1 MRYQNS
7 HNHDH
12 NMITIDNIRIHVMN
26 MSDGRYKTHYLP
38 YWTYSSLEDLSKDIT
53 DMTPRFNSALLNGEQ
68 N

>member
-1 MRYQNS
+1 
-7 HNHDH
+7 
-12 NMITIDNIRIHVMN
+12 MITIDNIRIHVMN

-53 DMTPRFNSALLNGEQ
+53 DMAPRFNSALLNGEQ